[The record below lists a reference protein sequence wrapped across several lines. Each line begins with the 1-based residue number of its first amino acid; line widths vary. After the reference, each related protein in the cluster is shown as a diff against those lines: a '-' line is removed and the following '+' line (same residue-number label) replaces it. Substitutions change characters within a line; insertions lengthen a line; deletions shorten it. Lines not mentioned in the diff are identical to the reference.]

1 MPFRLTRN
9 VIDGFGP
16 TGVEGAF
23 RKSCEAAM
31 SVMRNE
37 QEMLATVLEAFVH
50 DPLLEWTKVEPR
62 NQQIRQVNITG

>member
-1 MPFRLTRN
+1 
-9 VIDGFGP
+9 
-16 TGVEGAF
+16 
-23 RKSCEAAM
+23 M